1 MDETS
6 KFVKLAS
13 FAVFVYLAYRISMTL
28 GKANSFLDGGIT
40 QTRRLENFEDRVAEE
55 LGKYQRLQKSF
66 DTAVSFAD
74 KVSDIPES
82 MKKAALGAASSKFN
96 KYLSDYD
103 IPESMTNATLGAASS
118 KFNKYL
124 SDYIK

>member
-28 GKANSFLDGGIT
+28 GKANSLLDAGIT
-40 QTRRLENFEDRVAEE
+40 QTKRLENFEDKAAEE
-55 LGKYQRLQKSF
+55 LGKYQRLQKSLDAAF
-66 DTAVSFAD
+66 SMTG
-74 KVSDIPES
+74 KVNDIPES
-82 MKKAALGAASSKFN
+82 MTKAALGAA
-96 KYLSDYD
+96 
-103 IPESMTNATLGAASS
+103 S